1 MRWRAVTVAGT
12 VVAAVGAV
20 LLGAA
25 GPAFA
30 KGADQATITGPG
42 LARPIVLGGDGEPGS
57 GETLGTLSNGSGLF
71 VVMFGPTDG
80 RALSS
85 DPPAGSLGPRY
96 ELAFRVPGASPT
108 PDIVR
113 QDLYPS
119 APGGPVTYTPGG
131 QPSFGGRTSGG
142 WYRSD
147 DAFARLLASIGVPEA
162 LPVALDSPS
171 AAPTARPTAVTQ
183 PDVAGRRSVPAA
195 APWVAVAA
203 VLLVLVA
210 LVALRRRRAG
220 APQDAAM
227 R

>member
-1 MRWRAVTVAGT
+1 MRWRAVTVAAVVGMVVLGT
-12 VVAAVGAV
+12 
-20 LLGAA
+20 A

-30 KGADQATITGPG
+30 KGADQVTITGPG

-57 GETLGTLSNGSGLF
+57 GEQLGMLSNGSGLF

-80 RALSS
+80 RQLSS
-85 DPPAGSLGPRY
+85 DPPAASLGPRY
-96 ELAFRVPGASPT
+96 ELAFRVPGASPS

-131 QPSFGGRTSGG
+131 QTSFGGRTAGG

-147 DAFARLLASIGVPEA
+147 DGFARLLASLGVPGA
-162 LPVALDSPS
+162 LPAAVDAPS
-171 AAPTARPTAVTQ
+171 AAPSQRPTAAAQ
-183 PDVAGRRSVPAA
+183 REVAARRSVPAA
-195 APWVAVAA
+195 TPWVAVAA
-203 VLLVLVA
+203 ALLVLVA
-210 LVALRRRRAG
+210 LVALRHRRAG
-220 APQDAAM
+220 ARQDEAL

>member
-1 MRWRAVTVAGT
+1 MRWRAVTVVA
-12 VVAAVGAV
+12 AAVGMV
-20 LLGAA
+20 VLGAA

-30 KGADQATITGPG
+30 KGADQVTITGPG

-71 VVMFGPTDG
+71 VVMFGPMDG
-80 RALSS
+80 RQLSS

-96 ELAFRVPGASPT
+96 ELAFRVPGGSPT

-131 QPSFGGRTSGG
+131 QPSFGGRTAGG

-147 DAFARLLASIGVPEA
+147 DGFARLVASIGVPGA
-162 LPVALDSPS
+162 LPVALDSP
-171 AAPTARPTAVTQ
+171 TTRPTAAQPEVT
-183 PDVAGRRSVPAA
+183 ARRSVPAA
-195 APWVAVAA
+195 TPWVAVAA

-220 APQDAAM
+220 ARQDEAM